1 MDSPPRT
8 RESGTSSFRTG
19 ASTQLT
25 IEGTWDESIPLHQ
38 IHQGIVDYLV
48 TKLDNMKQ
56 KYKDAKNES
65 SRPRIMNKLI
75 KYRMQY
81 QKYVCV
87 TQDVLGNCDNFLK
100 TRRDTPESRIAF
112 IRNVQEYFTHAKD
125 FVKLDMNMKKINPK
139 LLQQVSPSNRDSPNT
154 FKHKRELWKTLN
166 DIIEKENGHCISNT
180 GIGKTFRSRYIQQSQ
195 FNFYKFPDTWITLLP
210 NIIREVLYNLGLP
223 EERWLVV
230 ILYIY
235 SKHCNAMYIHQGY
248 CSACL
253 YPIINPRDVQ
263 QNGGKLYCHSC
274 HKEIDWTYYINQ
286 RTLKNF
292 FSTFH
297 RLEIEK
303 LQDTLST
310 ELYRRSDEW
319 DISKGCFEPLLVEYF
334 GDVSPPSDEDL
345 ETEVD
350 VPNSEEEDEDN
361 LETEEEPKPEKPKAT
376 PSKPR
381 PTKRTTKKESV
392 KKRLQYVFPD
402 YKTTMEEV
410 KKRLMDLFKGEEPDL
425 SDVKTL
431 KETYNAYLTEIYN
444 FEGVDVPRLPKGLL
458 ISVDKYVTHHF
469 MAPPK
474 DQVLTMELTDKGTKP
489 GTSRKMIYEAL
500 EELNYSAFLPHVSFI
515 ANKLWGYEFP
525 NFDGKRLNI
534 IVDCI
539 VQRQVFSK
547 LSSIYGRRSNLNQQL
562 VLMRITEKYGY
573 KWNEEDFKIFFTEGT
588 KNRQLE
594 ILKEV
599 MGVMYA

>member
-1 MDSPPRT
+1 MNSPPKT

-25 IEGTWDESIPLHQ
+25 IEGTWDESIPLRQ
-38 IHQGIVDYLV
+38 IHEGIVDYLL

-56 KYKDAKNES
+56 KYKEVKNET
-65 SRPRIMNKLI
+65 SRPRIMKKMI

-81 QKYVCV
+81 QKYICM
-87 TQDVLGNCDNFLK
+87 TQEILSNCDDFLK

-112 IRNVQEYFTHAKD
+112 IRNVQEYFNHAKD

-139 LLQQVSPSNRDSPNT
+139 LLQQVSPSNKDSPNT
-154 FKHKRELWKTLN
+154 FKHKRDLWKTLSA
-166 DIIEKENGHCISNT
+166 IIEKENGHCISNT
-180 GIGKTFRSRYIQQSQ
+180 GIGKAFRSRYIQQSL
-195 FNFYKFPDTWITLLP
+195 FDFYKFPESWIGLLP
-210 NIIREVLYNLGLP
+210 TVLREVLSGIGLP

-230 ILYIY
+230 IMYIY
-235 SKHCNAMYIHQGY
+235 SKHCNTFYIHQGY

-253 YPIINPRDVQ
+253 YPIINARDVQ
-263 QNGGKLYCHSC
+263 QHGGKLYCHSC

-286 RTLKNF
+286 RTLKTF

-297 RLEIEK
+297 KLEIEK
-303 LQDTLST
+303 LQDGLSN
-310 ELYRRSDEW
+310 ELFRHSDHW
-319 DISKGCFEPLLVEYF
+319 DISKGCFEPLLFEYF
-334 GDVSPPSDEDL
+334 DETSPPSDEDI
-345 ETEVD
+345 D
-350 VPNSEEEDEDN
+350 
-361 LETEEEPKPEKPKAT
+361 TEEEMEEKDIKVEKPKT
-376 PSKPR
+376 VPPSVSKNV
-381 PTKRTTKKESV
+381 KKNTKKESV
-392 KKRLQYVFPD
+392 KKRLQYIFPD
-402 YKTTMEEV
+402 YKTTIDEV
-410 KKRLMDLFKGEEPDL
+410 KKRLTDLFKGEEPDL

-431 KETYNAYLTEIYN
+431 KETYNAYLSEIYN
-444 FEGVDVPRLPKGLL
+444 FEGVEIPRLPKGLL
-458 ISVDKYVTHHF
+458 TSVDKYVTHHF
-469 MAPPK
+469 MIPPRE
-474 DQVLTMELTDKGTKP
+474 QVLAMGLTEKGTKP

-500 EELNYSAFLPHVSFI
+500 EELNYSSYTSHVSFI

-525 NFDGKRLNI
+525 NLDGKRLNI

-599 MGVMYA
+599 MGVMYE